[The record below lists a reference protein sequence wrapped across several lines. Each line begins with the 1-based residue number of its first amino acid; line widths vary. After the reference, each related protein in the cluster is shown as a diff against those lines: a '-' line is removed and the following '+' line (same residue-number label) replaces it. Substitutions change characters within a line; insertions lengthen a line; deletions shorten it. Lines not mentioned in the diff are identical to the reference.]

1 MRAMPQ
7 LTDEQLKNFKVRQLQ
22 KQAQGGQQVKV
33 TFSPCVALSQVGT
46 SVAVR
51 QLAVHIQLAL

>member
-7 LTDEQLKNFKVRQLQ
+7 LTDEQLKNLKVRQLQ

-46 SVAVR
+46 SATVR
-51 QLAVHIQLAL
+51 

>member
-7 LTDEQLKNFKVRQLQ
+7 LTDEQLKNLKVRQLQ

-46 SVAVR
+46 TATARSFS
-51 QLAVHIQLAL
+51 